1 MSTPV
6 NMPQSGA
13 VPIPQPGPA
22 PTDPTINALAG
33 QIKTMV
39 DAASTG
45 GVQLIQ
51 ATVVATAL
59 TATPPTVSVN
69 LAGSTVQVD
78 GVTFFDGYT
87 PAVSDNVDVL
97 KQDNAIVIIGHVV
110 DTGTPTA
117 TSGGWQTPVLSTG
130 YTTNG
135 NSNGA
140 LQYRYVMDNG
150 APKVQWQGSVAHSG
164 TNTPIISAGNVLAAL
179 YRPSNKVSTIAA
191 RDPGGGADVVG
202 LDFGT
207 DGSVTLVGGTTAP
220 AGGSGTTGS
229 TGIADTDSVDPPD
242 VTTSENPGPHVHG
255 VLNNHSHPM
264 SASGHT
270 HTTSSSGTVT
280 NPVWVSFNG
289 IEYFL

>member
-13 VPIPQPGPA
+13 VPTPQPGPA
-22 PTDPTINALAG
+22 PTDSTINALAG

-39 DAASTG
+39 DAASAG
-45 GVQLIQ
+45 AVQLLQ

-78 GVTFFDGYT
+78 GVSFFDGYT

-110 DTGTPTA
+110 DTGTATA
-117 TSGGWQTPVLSTG
+117 TTAGWQTPVLSTG

-140 LQYRYVMDNG
+140 IQYRYVLDNG

-164 TNTPIISAGNVLAAL
+164 TNTPIISGGNVLAAL
-179 YRPSNKVSTIAA
+179 YRPGNKVSKITS
-191 RDPGGGADVVG
+191 RDPGGGSNDVG
-202 LDFGT
+202 IDFGT
-207 DGSVTLVGGTTAP
+207 DGSVTLTGGTT
-220 AGGSGTTGS
+220 GGTSGTTGS

-270 HTTSSSGTVT
+270 HTTGTTVT